1 MAPDSFFR
9 GQTVL
14 VTGASGGIGA
24 AMARQL
30 GAFGARVVLVARSEA
45 ALASVA
51 ADVMAAG
58 GTARVVPCDLEAPG
72 ASHALLA
79 QVAEPVHALVANAG
93 FGVQEPFSETDPAQV
108 RGMIQLNVAALTDL
122 ARLAL
127 PPMLAARRGGIL
139 TVASTA
145 SFVPAPTFAVYA
157 ATKAYVRSFSEAL
170 HAELRGSGVHASCL
184 CPGPVPTGFGDR
196 AGMDAGFF
204 GSALTGTLPAETVAR
219 IGLEGLARD
228 RRTVVPGVSNGLQA
242 LATRITPTG
251 LAMRVARTV
260 LGR

>member
-30 GAFGARVVLVARSEA
+30 GAFGARVILVARSEV

-51 ADVMAAG
+51 QEVTAAG

-72 ASHALLA
+72 AAANLLE
-79 QVAEPVHALVANAG
+79 QVGEPVHVLVANAG
-93 FGVQEPFSETDPAQV
+93 FGVHAPFAETDPAQI

-184 CPGPVPTGFGDR
+184 CPGPVPTGFGGR
-196 AGMDAGFF
+196 AGMNTAFF
-204 GSALTGTLPAETVAR
+204 GSALLGTLPAETVAR
-219 IGLEGLARD
+219 VGLNGLAHD
-228 RRTVVPGVSNGLQA
+228 RRTVVPGVSNSAQA
-242 LATRITPTG
+242 LATRLVPTG
-251 LAMRVARTV
+251 LSMRVARAV

>member
-1 MAPDSFFR
+1 MTPDSFFR

-45 ALASVA
+45 ALAAVA
-51 ADVMAAG
+51 RDVTAAG
-58 GTARVVPCDLEAPG
+58 GTARVAPCDLEAPG
-72 ASHALLA
+72 ASAALLKEI
-79 QVAEPVHALVANAG
+79 AEPVHVLVANAG
-93 FGVQEPFSETDPAQV
+93 FGVHEAFAETDPSQI
-108 RGMIQLNVAALTDL
+108 RGMIALNVAALTDL
-122 ARLAL
+122 ARLVL

-184 CPGPVPTGFGDR
+184 CPGPVPTGFGSR
-196 AGMDAGFF
+196 AGMNADFF

-219 IGLEGLARD
+219 IGLSGLAHD
-228 RRTVVPGVSNGLQA
+228 RRTVVPGVSNSLQA
-242 LATRITPTG
+242 LTTRVVPTG
-251 LAMRVARTV
+251 LAMRVARAV
-260 LGR
+260 LG